1 MGKLEF
7 LKLMLS
13 PGSDNPATCFCTV
26 KKRAI
31 FQCYLF
37 PLAWL
42 VLLCRTSPGI
52 LRKSKAM
59 HKTKA
64 LQSTFLPWSS
74 LEKALYLNW
83 SCTGP
88 EHPLCNS
95 RKPDITHRHACRED
109 LWAALQMLPYEGRCC
124 KLKVLENSL
133 FLFWVFLILN
143 LIMKSPFLYSGKP
156 GKWSLDFTVILIA
169 G

>member
-7 LKLMLS
+7 LKWMLS

-31 FQCYLF
+31 FQYYLF

-42 VLLCRTSPGI
+42 ILLCRTSPGI
-52 LRKSKAM
+52 LGKSKAM

-88 EHPLCNS
+88 EHPLCSS

-124 KLKVLENSL
+124 KLKSFGKLPLFVLGL
-133 FLFWVFLILN
+133 FNFKLN
-143 LIMKSPFLYSGKP
+143 NEKSIFVQ
-156 GKWSLDFTVILIA
+156 WQA
-169 G
+169 REM